1 MSSERMQDFV
11 DQLEGNLRV
20 SALRHEQRARRRRL
34 TGVAATGAA
43 VIAVGTGAV
52 LGLSSGTS
60 VDVARA
66 APPVTDRP
74 VETVGALRHAA
85 PTLVSRGARLGEVRS
100 IAAPGGEAYLVPI
113 TNGWCLVAP
122 DPATERP
129 QEEHALSCVSDADFM
144 ERGIWLHVA
153 SQDDG
158 YLVVAPPAG
167 ASPPEIVRPGSTETK
182 PMAVRAGV
190 ALESSANGAT
200 VVLYDRND
208 AAHEVT
214 LPDAGPLR
222 PDADSLQD
230 CGDGE
235 IQRAG
240 TC

>member
-11 DQLEGNLRV
+11 EQLEANLRV
-20 SALRHEQRARRRRL
+20 SALRHEQQRKRQRRL
-34 TGVAATGAA
+34 TGVGAAGAA
-43 VIAVGTGAV
+43 VIAAGGAG
-52 LGLSSGTS
+52 LGLSAGSN

-66 APPVTDRP
+66 APPVTARP
-74 VETVGALRHAA
+74 VETVGALRHTA

-100 IAAPGGEAYLVPI
+100 ITAPGGNAYLVPI

-129 QEEHALSCVSDADFM
+129 EEEHALSCVSDADFM
-144 ERGIWLHVA
+144 VKGIWLHVA
-153 SQDDG
+153 SQDGG

-167 ASPPEIVRPGSTETK
+167 ARPPEIARPGSAGTK
-182 PMAVRAGV
+182 PMTVRAGV

-200 VVLYDRND
+200 AVLYDRDN